1 MPLLGKI
8 VRFIVLALTLGDVT
22 AATLPKMG
30 RSATQRSAAGEWK
43 EAVDPSSGRTY
54 YWNTETRESRWSKPV
69 APAPPAP
76 ISEPAPTP
84 TPTPTPTPKAMLKP
98 TLKPKLMPTPAQAS
112 ASPEAAAATVVR
124 AARDADAVEEEAEQ
138 EEEYTPGEADFEE
151 YTQSNPSRPRHLR
164 LRSWVANRANAALG
178 IHASPAVHGGMRS
191 VVKDTERSALLQ
203 GVYLGSALVAA
214 VAFL

>member
-1 MPLLGKI
+1 MSRCPCPQHRHASRSHA
-8 VRFIVLALTLGDVT
+8 VRVYCWPQAGRSTSFSCCTAECDGVSASSSPSQHAACRIPPVSATSATKRRHAREARHAATT
-22 AATLPKMG
+22 AA
-30 RSATQRSAAGEWK
+30 AG
-43 EAVDPSSGRTY
+43 
-54 YWNTETRESRWSKPV
+54 
-69 APAPPAP
+69 
-76 ISEPAPTP
+76 